1 MAGDGGLD
9 LGGIDV
15 LAAADDHV
23 LQPVADVDEAILV
36 HVAAVTGMHPAIAQR
51 LGGCFRLLPVAE
63 HDVRPLHHDLA
74 HGAARHLV
82 VVGVDDAYLG
92 AAGGLAGGVHLAALL
107 VLGGVV
113 LGTES
118 GGDRRQ
124 LGHAVALAEACTGE
138 GLAGA
143 VEQHLGDGRGAVA
156 DDADARQIVL
166 RRQLRIVVTPVQHH
180 LDHGRRQQDLVDPFA
195 GNGFEHALRGE
206 GRQHDMSAAADEQ
219 CSHRRKVRQV
229 EHRHRVQ
236 EDAVVGEATTSQR
249 RRRGKEQVV
258 VAEHH
263 ALGEAGGAAGVE
275 DPQQRIATAAGVLHG
290 SGRGDQRLVGHHAG
304 RAFAVAGIDHL
315 ADRLRLRSDP
325 GAKVLESVV
334 DDQYDGFRIIHG
346 VDDFRR
352 APADVDRIDHRV
364 RPRHRQVVLDA
375 ARRVDGQ
382 HGHTLATG
390 DTHALQ
396 RAGESRHAVAEL
408 GVGHVV
414 AVAANGD
421 GVGALLQLTVQPLG
435 YVHHANELRSCCY

>member
-1 MAGDGGLD
+1 
-9 LGGIDV
+9 
-15 LAAADDHV
+15 
-23 LQPVADVDEAILV
+23 
-36 HVAAVTGMHPAIAQR
+36 
-51 LGGCFRLLPVAE
+51 
-63 HDVRPLHHDLA
+63 
-74 HGAARHLV
+74 
-82 VVGVDDAYLG
+82 
-92 AAGGLAGGVHLAALL
+92 
-107 VLGGVV
+107 
-113 LGTES
+113 
-118 GGDRRQ
+118 
-124 LGHAVALAEACTGE
+124 
-138 GLAGA
+138 
-143 VEQHLGDGRGAVA
+143 
-156 DDADARQIVL
+156 
-166 RRQLRIVVTPVQHH
+166 
-180 LDHGRRQQDLVDPFA
+180 
-195 GNGFEHALRGE
+195 
-206 GRQHDMSAAADEQ
+206 MSAAADEQ
-219 CSHRRKVRQV
+219 CSHRREVGQV

-263 ALGEAGGAAGVE
+263 ALGETGGAAGVE
-275 DPQQRIATAAGVLHG
+275 DPQQRIAAAARVLDRV
-290 SGRGDQRLVGHHAG
+290 GRGDQRLVGHHAG

-315 ADRLRLRSDP
+315 ADRLRFRGDF
-325 GAKVLESVV
+325 GAKVLEGVV
-334 DDQYDGFRIIHG
+334 DDQHDGFRIIHG

-408 GVGHVV
+408 GIGHAV
-414 AVAANGD
+414 AVAADGD